1 MGGGKKRAK
10 LKSMLAKI
18 FRISNWKLLLIVLLL
33 CFWAA
38 TLLRIDHIE
47 MTKLRSAVLAAD
59 EAEDDKAIASSLTEL
74 RRFTTK
80 HIVFNVVE
88 ENGVRRVVFG
98 TGPFYLEHQY
108 MRAAN
113 AAIAAAKAQIDQG
126 STENPNGNIFAKVAE
141 YCDAWGL
148 QNGFDYPSQP
158 YLDCWVN
165 KLAEYP
171 ASETMGTTEA
181 VKVPS
186 TSLFRYDYA
195 SPLWYPCPSGI
206 LILIILIL
214 SLVIIVRFF
223 IWLFIR
229 IAIMFIK

>member
-1 MGGGKKRAK
+1 MGGIKKAK
-10 LKSMLAKI
+10 LKSLLVKI
-18 FRISNWKLLLIVLLL
+18 FRVSNWKLALIALLL

-47 MTKLRSAVLAAD
+47 MTRLRSAVIAAD
-59 EAEDDKAIASSLTEL
+59 EAEDDQAIASSLNEL

-113 AAIAAAKAQIDQG
+113 IAIAAAKEQIDQG
-126 STENPNGNIFAKVAE
+126 STENPNGNVFAQVSE
-141 YCDAWGL
+141 YCDAWGA

-165 KLAEYP
+165 KLSEYP
-171 ASETMGTTEA
+171 ASETMGTTES

-195 SPLWYPCPSGI
+195 SPMWYPCGSGI

-214 SLVIIVRFF
+214 SLVIVVRFI
-223 IWLFIR
+223 IWLAIR
-229 IAIMFIK
+229 IAIIFIK

>member
-1 MGGGKKRAK
+1 LYDGSSILPDKQIHRVGSDCKFVK
-10 LKSMLAKI
+10 LTLSGVKHSSIESFKVVRDNLQN
-18 FRISNWKLLLIVLLL
+18 FKL
-33 CFWAA
+33 
-38 TLLRIDHIE
+38 
-47 MTKLRSAVLAAD
+47 
-59 EAEDDKAIASSLTEL
+59 
-74 RRFTTK
+74 
-80 HIVFNVVE
+80 FNVVE

-108 MRAAN
+108 TRAAN
-113 AAIAAAKAQIDQG
+113 AAIAAAKEQIDQG

-148 QNGFDYPSQP
+148 QNGFDFPSQP
-158 YLDCWVN
+158 YLDCWTN

-181 VKVPS
+181 VRVPS

-195 SPLWYPCPSGI
+195 SPIWYPCASGI

-214 SLVIIVRFF
+214 SLVIVVRFI
-223 IWLFIR
+223 IWLCIR
-229 IAIMFIK
+229 IAIIFIK